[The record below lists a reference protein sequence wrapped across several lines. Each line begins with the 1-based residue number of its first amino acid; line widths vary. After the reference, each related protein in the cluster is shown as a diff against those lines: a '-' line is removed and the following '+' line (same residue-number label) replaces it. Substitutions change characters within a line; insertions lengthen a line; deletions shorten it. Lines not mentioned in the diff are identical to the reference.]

1 MNGSKFLAK
10 RFQNKEE
17 TTFKSID
24 ESEKNQIINLGIG
37 DLDIHTDK
45 IIINSAFQDALNG
58 HTHYT
63 DPLGDLELREE
74 IIRYHKSE
82 FNNYNVNLDEV
93 IVLSGACHGMYLA
106 LQATLNEGDE
116 VIVIAPFFPVYVD
129 QIKEAKG
136 NPVIVHTTIE
146 NNYQIIKE
154 DLEKAITNKTKG
166 IIINTP
172 SNPTGVCYSLESLET
187 VSELAKK
194 YDLLVYADD
203 IYDFYDYSNSFIP
216 IYTLSGMKE
225 RTISVCS
232 FSKNFAMTGWRVG
245 YNIAPKAIVDTI
257 RKINEVIVY
266 SASAISQRAALAAL
280 KNRKHVKN
288 SVVPLYKERV
298 EYSLNRINN
307 IHGLKAF
314 TPQGGIYIFIDIS
327 ETNLNSIEYSN
338 YLFEKL
344 KVKVIPGK
352 PFGDDKAVRIAC
364 SNSLEVLKEAF
375 DRIEKNSINNM
386 GR

>member
-1 MNGSKFLAK
+1 MNGEKFLAK

-24 ESEKNQIINLGIG
+24 EADKAKIINLGIG
-37 DLDIHTDK
+37 DLDVHTDE
-45 IIINSAFQDALNG
+45 IIINSAFKDALNG

-63 DPLGDLELREE
+63 DPLGDLELRQE
-74 IIRYHKSE
+74 IINYHKSE
-82 FNNYNVNLDEV
+82 FTNYNVNLDEV

-106 LQATLNEGDE
+106 LQATLNPGDE
-116 VIVIAPFFPVYVD
+116 VIVIAPFFPVYLD
-129 QIKEAKG
+129 QIKEANG
-136 NPVIVHTTIE
+136 TPVIVHTTIE
-146 NNYQIIKE
+146 NNYQILKE
-154 DLEKAITNKTKG
+154 DLEKAISSKTKG

-172 SNPTGVCYSLESLET
+172 SNPTGVCYSLKSLEI
-187 VSELAKK
+187 VADLAKK
-194 YDLLVYADD
+194 YDLLIYADD

-216 IYTLSGMKE
+216 IYTLEGMKE

-245 YNIAPKAIVDTI
+245 YNIGPSSVIETI

-266 SASAISQRAALAAL
+266 SASSISQRAALAAL
-280 KNRKHVKN
+280 KNRDHIKN

-298 EYSLNRINN
+298 EYSLERINN
-307 IHGLKAF
+307 IPGLRAF
-314 TPQGGIYIFIDIS
+314 PPQGGIYLFIDIS

-338 YLFEKL
+338 YLFDEL

-352 PFGDDKAVRIAC
+352 PFGDDNAIRIAC
-364 SNSLEVLKEAF
+364 SNSLETLKEAF
-375 DRIEKNSINNM
+375 DRIEKKYPL
-386 GR
+386 

>member
-1 MNGSKFLAK
+1 MNGVKFLAN

-17 TTFKSID
+17 TTFKSIE
-24 ESEKNQIINLGIG
+24 ESEKNKIINLGLG

-45 IIINSAFQDALNG
+45 LIINSAFQDALNG

-63 DPLGDLELREE
+63 DPLGDLELRNE
-74 IIRYHKSE
+74 IIKYHKAE
-82 FNNYNVNLDEV
+82 FDNYDVNLDEV

-106 LQATLNEGDE
+106 LQATLNEEDE

-136 NPVIVHTTIE
+136 TPVVVHTTVE

-154 DLEKAITNKTKG
+154 DLEKAITSKTKG

-172 SNPTGVCYSLESLET
+172 SNPTGVCYSLKSLEI

-203 IYDFYDYSNSFIP
+203 IYDFYDYTNSFIP
-216 IYTLSGMKE
+216 IYTLDGMKE

-245 YNIAPKAIVDTI
+245 YSIAPKAIINTI

-280 KNRKHVKN
+280 KNREHIKN
-288 SVVPLYKERV
+288 SIVPLYKERV

-307 IHGLKAF
+307 INGLKAF
-314 TPQGGIYIFIDIS
+314 APQGGIYIFIDIS
-327 ETNLNSIEYSN
+327 GTNLNSIEYSN

-352 PFGDDKAVRIAC
+352 PFGDDKAIRIAC
-364 SNSLEVLKEAF
+364 SNTLEVLKEAF

-386 GR
+386 GG

>member
-1 MNGSKFLAK
+1 MNGEKFLAK

-24 ESEKNQIINLGIG
+24 EADKAKIINLGIG
-37 DLDIHTDK
+37 DLDVHTDE
-45 IIINSAFQDALNG
+45 IIINSAFKDALNG

-63 DPLGDLELREE
+63 DPLGDLELRQE
-74 IIRYHKSE
+74 IINYHKSE
-82 FNNYNVNLDEV
+82 FTNYNVNLDEV

-106 LQATLNEGDE
+106 LQATLNPGDE
-116 VIVIAPFFPVYVD
+116 VIVIAPFFPVYLD
-129 QIKEAKG
+129 QIKEANG
-136 NPVIVHTTIE
+136 TPVIVHTTIE
-146 NNYQIIKE
+146 NNYQILKE
-154 DLEKAITNKTKG
+154 DLEKAISSKTKG

-172 SNPTGVCYSLESLET
+172 SNPTGVCYSLKSLEI
-187 VSELAKK
+187 VADLAKK
-194 YDLLVYADD
+194 YDLLIYADD

-216 IYTLSGMKE
+216 IYTLEGMKE

-245 YNIAPKAIVDTI
+245 YNIGPSSVIETI

-266 SASAISQRAALAAL
+266 SASSISQRAALAAL
-280 KNRKHVKN
+280 KNRDHIKN

-298 EYSLNRINN
+298 EYSLERINN
-307 IHGLKAF
+307 IPGLRAF
-314 TPQGGIYIFIDIS
+314 PPQGGIYLFIDIS

-338 YLFEKL
+338 YLFDEL

-352 PFGDDKAVRIAC
+352 PFGDDNAIRIAC
-364 SNSLEVLKEAF
+364 SNSLEILKEAF
-375 DRIEKNSINNM
+375 DRIEKKYPL
-386 GR
+386 

>member
-1 MNGSKFLAK
+1 MNGTKFLAK

-24 ESEKNQIINLGIG
+24 ESEKDKIINLGIG

-74 IIRYHKSE
+74 IIKYHKTE

-172 SNPTGVCYSLESLET
+172 SNPTGVCYSLESLEI
-187 VSELAKK
+187 VSELAQKH
-194 YDLLVYADD
+194 DLLVYADD

-216 IYTLSGMKE
+216 IYTLAGMKE

-307 IHGLKAF
+307 ISGLKAF
-314 TPQGGIYIFIDIS
+314 APQGGIYIFIDIS
-327 ETNLNSIEYSN
+327 ETNLNSIQYSD
-338 YLFEKL
+338 YLL
-344 KVKVIPGK
+344 K
-352 PFGDDKAVRIAC
+352 
-364 SNSLEVLKEAF
+364 N
-375 DRIEKNSINNM
+375 
-386 GR
+386 

>member
-1 MNGSKFLAK
+1 MSGDKFLAK
-10 RFQNKEE
+10 RFQNKQE

-24 ESEKNQIINLGIG
+24 GPEKAKIINLGIG
-37 DLDIHTDK
+37 DLDVHTHE
-45 IIINSAFQDALNG
+45 IVINAAFKDTLNG

-63 DPLGDLELREE
+63 DPLGDLELRNE
-74 IIRYHKSE
+74 IIKYHRDE
-82 FNNYNVNLDEV
+82 FTNYNIAQDEI

-106 LQATLNEGDE
+106 LQATLNPEDE
-116 VIVIAPFFPVYVD
+116 VIILAPFFPVYVD
-129 QIKEAKG
+129 QIEEAKG
-136 NPVIVHTTIE
+136 IPVIVHTTIE
-146 NNYQIIKE
+146 NGYQIVKS
-154 DLEKAITNKTKG
+154 DLEKAITPKTKG

-172 SNPTGVCYSLESLET
+172 SNPTGVCYSKESLEI
-187 VSELAKK
+187 VANLAKK
-194 YDLLVYADD
+194 YDLLIYADD
-203 IYDFYDYSNSFIP
+203 IYDFYDYSNSFLP
-216 IYTLSGMKE
+216 IASLDGMSE
-225 RTISVCS
+225 RTISICS

-307 IHGLKAF
+307 ISGLKAF
-314 TPQGGIYIFIDIS
+314 APQGGIYIFIDIS
-327 ETNLNSIEYSN
+327 ETNLNSIQYSD

-375 DRIEKNSINNM
+375 DRIEKNSITSM